1 MEIHSF
7 HDLNELLAPD
17 NAVRVTPA
25 VPLGEIEITREK
37 RGSLYALIDLLLENK
52 YDVFISTDNEGAT
65 IVSYSFADP
74 SHGAPQHLWC
84 DPA

>member
-17 NAVRVTPA
+17 NTVRVTPTA
-25 VPLGEIEITREK
+25 PLGEITILPENGDTLPILLN
-37 RGSLYALIDLLLENK
+37 SLLRNGYE
-52 YDVFISTDNEGAT
+52 VFVTADAEGV
-65 IVSYSFADP
+65 IILSFSYRDP

>member
-17 NAVRVTPA
+17 NTVRVTPIA
-25 VPLGEIEITREK
+25 PMGEIEITREK

-52 YDVFISTDNEGAT
+52 YDVFISTDNEGVT

-74 SHGAPQHLWC
+74 AHGAPVHIWAEQI
-84 DPA
+84 